1 MMDFVNRLLE
11 RKPNNRLGC
20 EGPDEVMN
28 HQWLKD
34 VDWGKFYDKQID
46 PPYKILGKDNFDI
59 KFVNKAM
66 SITEIKEE
74 KE

>member
-1 MMDFVNRLLE
+1 MDFVNRLLE

-34 VDWGKFYDKQID
+34 IDWGKYYDK
-46 PPYKILGKDNFDI
+46 
-59 KFVNKAM
+59 
-66 SITEIKEE
+66 
-74 KE
+74 